1 MDETYEA
8 DGKSAVKALSN
19 SQRLQSCWEYL
30 IVRILSHTQ
39 IYQEEQGECTFFFW
53 GKKDPHLLVFIYV
66 HTHIYTHTYAGGSLE
81 CEAERQFYPINGSV
95 PDLCFASVSF
105 TFTTRIIFA
114 SQHISKDCYVDS
126 YLLSAQ
132 KCERLTTLVSKWT
145 GLDLPFFFFIL
156 LNIVP
161 KSTFKHLWL
170 EYLYNQ
176 FTLYKCNM
184 FSGTHSW
191 ESSWGKYIRSDIIA
205 PIISAIFQ
213 LWEKQ

>member
-8 DGKSAVKALSN
+8 DGKSAVKAPSN

-39 IYQEEQGECTFFFW
+39 IYQEEQGKCTFFFW

-145 GLDLPFFFFIL
+145 GLDLPFFSLFYWILFPKAL
-156 LNIVP
+156 LNTSDWNICIINLHYT
-161 KSTFKHLWL
+161 SATF
-170 EYLYNQ
+170 
-176 FTLYKCNM
+176 
-184 FSGTHSW
+184 SDTHSW